1 MKHLLLLLAM
11 FGMLCVYGQDV
22 IILTNGDEIEAKVTE
37 ILSNEVKYK
46 RASNPT
52 GPTYTIQKSKIFMI
66 RYQSGDKDVFGK
78 DEVIKS
84 EYSNTSSSK
93 NERSI
98 SPTRFVYNPEIGNQF
113 CQIKK
118 QTGGKIYGDRG
129 NEVFYR
135 TDVIFYGFDLTY
147 CKLSNQSKLGDGI
160 MIVPQYYE
168 SWNEIL
174 SQDML
179 PFSKISSWMAKPTLL
194 LGNSVFPNYRQMD
207 MQNFVVAGNYCI
219 TFEDL
224 KKIVSS
230 YVLREKQGIGMVVN
244 VANFNKEREYSL
256 IYVTFFD
263 IATREILFAVEASG
277 KAGGA
282 GMTKH
287 WAEGVNNAFREIF
300 IDQVYKPK
308 RTNSFQI
315 PDKLR
320 FY

>member
-1 MKHLLLLLAM
+1 MKHIFLLLAM
-11 FGMLCVYGQDV
+11 FSVVCIYSQDV
-22 IILTNGDEIEAKVTE
+22 IILKDGDEIEAKVTE
-37 ILSNEVKYK
+37 ILPKEVKYK

-66 RYQSGDKDVFGK
+66 RYQSGDKDVFGS
-78 DEVIKS
+78 DEVVNNN
-84 EYSNTSSSK
+84 YTNTSSKTVAKSG
-93 NERSI
+93 NPE
-98 SPTRFVYNPEIGNQF
+98 RFVYNPDIGDPF

-147 CKLSNQSKLGDGI
+147 CKLSNKSKLGDGI
-160 MIVPQYYE
+160 LIVPQYYDA
-168 SWNEIL
+168 WNDIL
-174 SQDML
+174 SRDML
-179 PFSKISSWMAKPTLL
+179 PVSKISSWMSKPTLL
-194 LGNSVFPNYRQMD
+194 VGNSVFPNYHQMD
-207 MQNFVVAGNYCI
+207 IQNFVTAGNYCI
-219 TFEDL
+219 SFNDL
-224 KKIVSS
+224 KKIVAS
-230 YVLREKQGIGMVVN
+230 YALREKQGIGMVVN

-308 RTNSFQI
+308 RTKSYQI

>member
-1 MKHLLLLLAM
+1 MKKIFLLLTLLSTLA
-11 FGMLCVYGQDV
+11 VYSQDV
-22 IILTNGDEIEAKVTE
+22 IILKDGDEIEAKVTE
-37 ILSNEVKYK
+37 ILSNDIKYK
-46 RASNPT
+46 KASNLT
-52 GPTYTIQKSKIFMI
+52 GPTYTIAKSKVFMI
-66 RYQSGDKDVFGK
+66 RYQSGDKDVFGNEPEK
-78 DEVIKS
+78 KS
-84 EYSNTSSSK
+84 NYSNTSVK
-93 NERSI
+93 NVVKSGNPE
-98 SPTRFVYNPEIGNQF
+98 RFVYDPTIGDQY

-129 NEVFYR
+129 NEVYYR
-135 TDVIFYGFDLTY
+135 SDIIFYGFDLTY
-147 CKLSNQSKLGDGI
+147 CKLTNKDKIGDGI
-160 MIVPQYYE
+160 LIVPQYYDE
-168 SWNEIL
+168 WNDIL
-174 SQDML
+174 TRDML
-179 PFSKISSWMAKPTLL
+179 PVSKISSWMAKPTLL
-194 LGNSVFPNYRQMD
+194 IGNSVFPNYHQMD
-207 MQNFVVAGNYCI
+207 MQNFVTSVNYCI
-219 TFEDL
+219 QFNDL
-224 KKIVSS
+224 KKIVAS
-230 YVLREKQGIGMVVN
+230 YALREKQGIGMVVN
-244 VANFNKEREYSL
+244 VSNFNKEREYSL